1 MNEHDIKASGLLKG
15 DEVDIVS
22 KYDKIERRAE
32 RFTIVPYNI
41 PFQNVATYFPEANPV
56 IPHNHF
62 ARGSQTP
69 ISKSVVVRL
78 VRSNRVLS

>member
-1 MNEHDIKASGLLKG
+1 MNESDIKAFGLLKG

-22 KYDKIERRAE
+22 QYDNIERRADL
-32 RFTIVPYNI
+32 FTIVPYDI
-41 PFQNVATYFPEANPV
+41 PSQNVAAYFPEANAV

-78 VRSNRVLS
+78 IKKSNVVS